1 MAALWVGISCNS
13 LWSDLTS
20 CQERHP
26 ALVQEKPGSL
36 HAGGIILWFCLYWLY
51 PIDANTHVYPPT
63 HTHTTR
69 TYESSFISWLSVLAI
84 FLGGAGLSPSACSC
98 SLFFAAFCLT
108 QDYTGISKITA
119 SLSFNTSVTE
129 AQMNS
134 CFIARDYL
142 RHNKDSLQRLL
153 NFRSGT
159 AAHTR
164 PCQFHQYISL
174 PTLYTAFIEVL
185 ALVPVATLYWGLPQT
200 AV

>member
-1 MAALWVGISCNS
+1 MAALWVGISRNS

-26 ALVQEKPGSL
+26 AIVQEKPGSL
-36 HAGGIILWFCLYWLY
+36 HAGGIILRFCLYWLY
-51 PIDANTHVYPPT
+51 PIDANTHVYP
-63 HTHTTR
+63 HTHTIGR
-69 TYESSFISWLSVLAI
+69 ALMSPRSSLGYLSWRSSSGAPGCHPQLVPVPFSLLRSVWH
-84 FLGGAGLSPSACSC
+84 
-98 SLFFAAFCLT
+98 
-108 QDYTGISKITA
+108 TGISKI
-119 SLSFNTSVTE
+119 SLALFQHMSVTE

-134 CFIARDYL
+134 CFTARDYL
-142 RHNKDSLQRLL
+142 RLNKDSLQRLL

-185 ALVPVATLYWGLPQT
+185 ALVPVATLYWDLPQT